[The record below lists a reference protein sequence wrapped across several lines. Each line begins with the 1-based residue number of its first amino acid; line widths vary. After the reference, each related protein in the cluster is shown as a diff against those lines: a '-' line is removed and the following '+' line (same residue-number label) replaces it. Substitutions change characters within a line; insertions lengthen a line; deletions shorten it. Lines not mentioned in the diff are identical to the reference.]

1 MHNAIIFLQILN
13 NGNKLMQW
21 QDVLA
26 DKSLQ
31 TYPIK
36 LIKLSLIFKSSGTK
50 MRLTGQQQIIIKD
63 EVSKIFGAHAQVLL
77 FGSRVNDNERGGDI
91 DLLIEL
97 DYPVEEMLKKNLSLN
112 AALQVAMGGLQK
124 IDIIT
129 HIKDTMETP
138 IHKAALN
145 TGIRL

>member
-1 MHNAIIFLQILN
+1 
-13 NGNKLMQW
+13 
-21 QDVLA
+21 
-26 DKSLQ
+26 
-31 TYPIK
+31 
-36 LIKLSLIFKSSGTK
+36 
-50 MRLTGQQQIIIKD
+50 MRLTKQQQAIIKD
-63 EVSKIFGAHAQVLL
+63 KVNKTFGAHAQVLL

-91 DLLIEL
+91 NLLIEL
-97 DYPVEEMLKKNLSLN
+97 DYPVEDNVKKNLSLN

-129 HIKDTMETP
+129 HAKDTMETP